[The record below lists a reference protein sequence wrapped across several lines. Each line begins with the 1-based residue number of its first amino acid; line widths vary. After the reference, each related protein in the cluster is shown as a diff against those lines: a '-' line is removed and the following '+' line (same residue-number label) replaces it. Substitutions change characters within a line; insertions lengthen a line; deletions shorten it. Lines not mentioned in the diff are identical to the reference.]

1 MALQLPSVHLILV
14 FASWMALN
22 LGLNYYN
29 SLVLRNT
36 NFRFPFLLTLVNKT
50 IGFFVATTIM
60 YCSKGLPKPQELKA
74 DFMRPAVHLNG
85 FLTAMN
91 IGLNNWSLVF
101 ISLTLNQVMRST
113 IPLPTAILS
122 MIFEGK
128 TFSWQVWASM
138 LLLVVGCALAACGA
152 LGSEPVGG
160 IIIALGSILA
170 NATWTVTAA
179 ILMQSGAKPLDAVS
193 LLFVSGPTCILTLVV
208 FFCALELP
216 RLVSFNPDPEHPVPP
231 PEMMLLF
238 LGAAATMA
246 SFYDIVHNQFIKL
259 TSSMNMAIM
268 GNTKVGVRTLVK
280 CSLLLTL

>member
-1 MALQLPSVHLILV
+1 
-14 FASWMALN
+14 
-22 LGLNYYN
+22 
-29 SLVLRNT
+29 
-36 NFRFPFLLTLVNKT
+36 
-50 IGFFVATTIM
+50 
-60 YCSKGLPKPQELKA
+60 
-74 DFMRPAVHLNG
+74 
-85 FLTAMN
+85 
-91 IGLNNWSLVF
+91 
-101 ISLTLNQVMRST
+101 
-113 IPLPTAILS
+113 
-122 MIFEGK
+122 
-128 TFSWQVWASM
+128 
-138 LLLVVGCALAACGA
+138 
-152 LGSEPVGG
+152 
-160 IIIALGSILA
+160 
-170 NATWTVTAA
+170 
-179 ILMQSGAKPLDAVS
+179 MQSGAKLLDAVS